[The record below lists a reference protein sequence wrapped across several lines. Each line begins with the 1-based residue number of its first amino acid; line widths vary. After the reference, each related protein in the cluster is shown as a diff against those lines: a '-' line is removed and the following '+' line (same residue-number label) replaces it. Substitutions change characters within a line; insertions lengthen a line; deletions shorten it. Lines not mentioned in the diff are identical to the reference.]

1 MFDGYGQGRFARTGD
16 MRRDVWRG
24 AAGCEFE
31 CGPECGVQCGFPRNR
46 QGPDVTFGNVRI
58 ADALIRR
65 VEQHAARRG
74 VIDEEPVM
82 LRAGYTQS
90 ASIDFRE
97 CKYRRIKYED
107 RCQIYALS
115 KRVEPRKHRRSFRQS
130 KRVSREIHRNRGERG
145 YRFKQAE
152 AKAQARQAIRSKPRK
167 LTVPTRSKIEAKLRQ
182 MRWSPEQISGWL
194 SEQGIKLSHE
204 RIYQMIWD
212 DKRDGG
218 NLWRSLRRRGKRYNK
233 RAGKNAGRG
242 LIPNK
247 IDISERPAI
256 VARKTRLGDWEGD
269 TVVSAGHKG
278 GLLTLVERK
287 TQLAKITK
295 LPRATARATQKA
307 AVRCLQPIGDFVHT
321 ITFDNG
327 KEFAAHQDIA
337 HALKTKIFF
346 ATPYHA
352 WERGLNE
359 NTNGLIRDFFP
370 KGTDFSTISSAE
382 VAKVERLLNARP
394 RKSLG
399 FRSPQEVF
407 HSLAY
412 S

>member
-1 MFDGYGQGRFARTGD
+1 
-16 MRRDVWRG
+16 
-24 AAGCEFE
+24 
-31 CGPECGVQCGFPRNR
+31 
-46 QGPDVTFGNVRI
+46 
-58 ADALIRR
+58 
-65 VEQHAARRG
+65 
-74 VIDEEPVM
+74 M
-82 LRAGYTQS
+82 LPMS
-90 ASIDFRE
+90 N
-97 CKYRRIKYED
+97 YRRIMYED

-115 KRVEPRKHRRSFRQS
+115 KRGASQESIAEVLGVSQS
-130 KRVSREIHRNRGERG
+130 AVSREICRNRGQRG

-167 LTVPTRSKIEAKLRQ
+167 LTAPLRRKIEAKLRQ

-194 SEQGIKLSHE
+194 CEQGISLSHE
-204 RIYQMIWD
+204 CIYQMIWQ

-218 NLWRSLRRRGKRYNK
+218 DLWRSLRRRGKRYNK
-233 RAGKNAGRG
+233 RASKNAGRG
-242 LIPNK
+242 LIPNR

-256 VARKTRLGDWEGD
+256 VVRKTRLGDWEGD
-269 TVVSAGHKG
+269 TVASAGHKG

-287 TQLAKITK
+287 TKLTKITK

-307 AVRCLQPIGDFVHT
+307 AVRR
-321 ITFDNG
+321 
-327 KEFAAHQDIA
+327 
-337 HALKTKIFF
+337 LK
-346 ATPYHA
+346 PNHA

-370 KGTDFSTISSAE
+370 KGTDFSTIANAE

>member
-1 MFDGYGQGRFARTGD
+1 M
-16 MRRDVWRG
+16 
-24 AAGCEFE
+24 
-31 CGPECGVQCGFPRNR
+31 
-46 QGPDVTFGNVRI
+46 
-58 ADALIRR
+58 
-65 VEQHAARRG
+65 
-74 VIDEEPVM
+74 
-82 LRAGYTQS
+82 S
-90 ASIDFRE
+90 
-97 CKYRRIKYED
+97 KYRRITYED

-115 KRVEPRKHRRSFRQS
+115 RRGASQESIAGVLGVSQS
-130 KRVSREIHRNRGERG
+130 AVSREMRRNQGQRG

-152 AKAQARQAIRSKPRK
+152 AKTQARQTIRSKPHK
-167 LTVPTRSKIEAKLRQ
+167 LTAPMRRKIEAKLRQ

-194 SEQGIKLSHE
+194 REQGSNLSHE
-204 RIYQMIWD
+204 CIYQMIWQ

-242 LIPNK
+242 LIPNR

-269 TVVSAGHKG
+269 TVVSARHKG

-287 TQLAKITK
+287 TQLTKIIK

-307 AVRCLQPIGDFVHT
+307 AVRRLKPIGDFVHT

-337 HALKTKIFF
+337 HALKAKIFF

-370 KGTDFSTISSAE
+370 KGTDFSTISNAE
-382 VAKVERLLNARP
+382 VAKDERLLNARP

-407 HSLAY
+407 DALAY

>member
-1 MFDGYGQGRFARTGD
+1 M
-16 MRRDVWRG
+16 
-24 AAGCEFE
+24 
-31 CGPECGVQCGFPRNR
+31 
-46 QGPDVTFGNVRI
+46 
-58 ADALIRR
+58 
-65 VEQHAARRG
+65 
-74 VIDEEPVM
+74 
-82 LRAGYTQS
+82 S
-90 ASIDFRE
+90 
-97 CKYRRIKYED
+97 KYRRITYED
-107 RCQIYALS
+107 RCQIYALNTRGAS
-115 KRVEPRKHRRSFRQS
+115 QESIAEVLGVSQS
-130 KRVSREIHRNRGERG
+130 AVSREICRNRGQRG
-145 YRFKQAE
+145 YRFNQAE

-167 LTVPTRSKIEAKLRQ
+167 LTAPVRRKIEAKLRQ
-182 MRWSPEQISGWL
+182 MRWSPEQVSGWL
-194 SEQGIKLSHE
+194 RDQGIKLSHE
-204 RIYQMIWD
+204 RIYQMIWQ

-233 RAGKNAGRG
+233 RSGKNAGRG
-242 LIPNK
+242 LIPNR

-256 VARKTRLGDWEGD
+256 VARKARLGDWEGD
-269 TVVSAGHKG
+269 TVVSAGHNG

-287 TQLAKITK
+287 SKLTKISK
-295 LPRATARATQKA
+295 LRRSTARATQRA
-307 AVRCLQPIGDFVHT
+307 TVRRLKPIKKFVHT

-337 HALKTKIFF
+337 HALKARIFF

-370 KGTDFSTISSAE
+370 KGTDFSMISNAE

-407 HSLAY
+407 DSLAC